1 MLNALVMVSII
12 LLFACYDFLLPAYW
26 LFSPRGSFET
36 TERFTKLAV
45 RHIFSLM
52 ASYCGVKLSFE
63 NLSGRELPERFL
75 LVSNHQSLMDIPVCM
90 KLFSM
95 KNLRF
100 VAKWELRQG
109 IPFISLILRSQ
120 GHALIRRRGDAIQ
133 AMHSIRRYA
142 RRCEREGTCP
152 VIFPEGTRSRDGEIG
167 VFHTAGIRRILEETP
182 LPLVVAVLEGG
193 WRVAKVKDIPR
204 NLSKAHFLVR
214 VLTVTSTMSAK
225 KEVLAAV
232 SAAREKIAIELTR
245 LREGKA

>member
-1 MLNALVMVSII
+1 
-12 LLFACYDFLLPAYW
+12 
-26 LFSPRGSFET
+26 
-36 TERFTKLAV
+36 
-45 RHIFSLM
+45 
-52 ASYCGVKLSFE
+52 
-63 NLSGRELPERFL
+63 
-75 LVSNHQSLMDIPVCM
+75 
-90 KLFSM
+90 
-95 KNLRF
+95 
-100 VAKWELRQG
+100 
-109 IPFISLILRSQ
+109 
-120 GHALIRRRGDAIQ
+120 
-133 AMHSIRRYA
+133 MHSIRRYA